1 MATSKFIVRF
11 NKAQAG
17 IEVVIPDGRRL
28 SGEEIEILKSMGFA
42 WHRKNHY
49 YYTKYTDEKMKLIKE
64 CFIGKDAQLPSK
76 TETKVIAEMAAAAA
90 AQRAKEKKERPAKKE
105 TSVERMNRLEDMM
118 VKMMEMMTAQ
128 AAANLVVSIPK
139 R

>member
-1 MATSKFIVRF
+1 MATKFIVRF

-17 IEVVIPDGRRL
+17 IEVLIPDGRRL
-28 SGEEIEILKSMGFA
+28 SGEEIEILKSIGFA

-49 YYTKYTDEKMKLIKE
+49 YYTKYTEEKMKLIKE

-90 AQRAKEKKERPAKKE
+90 QKAKEKKERPAKKE
-105 TSVERMNRLEDMM
+105 TASERMNRLEDMM
-118 VKMMEMMTAQ
+118 MKMMEMMAAQ
-128 AAANLVVSIPK
+128 AAAK
-139 R
+139 